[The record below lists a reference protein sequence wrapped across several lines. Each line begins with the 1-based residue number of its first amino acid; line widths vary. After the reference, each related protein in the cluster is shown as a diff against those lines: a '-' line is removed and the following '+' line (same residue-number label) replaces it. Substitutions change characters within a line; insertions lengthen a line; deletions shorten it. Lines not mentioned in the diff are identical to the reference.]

1 MPRYFSQ
8 RRKALWVED
17 EDAWDA
23 ASTDHIPTVSD
34 HEATDTGL
42 LDVNGDTIMRAPN
55 PIGFG
60 KDEEW

>member
-1 MPRYFSQ
+1 MARYFVA
-8 RRKALWVED
+8 RRKAIWIED
-17 EDAWDA
+17 EGAWD
-23 ASTDHIPTVSD
+23 SPVCDHIPTVSD

-42 LDVNGDTIMRAPN
+42 LDTTGEPIMRAPN